1 MIIDVVNYSEYIP
14 QSKVSGA
21 TVIVIDVL
29 RCTSC
34 IITALNNG
42 ADSVIVFAGVEEAR
56 SYAQKLGRKNCVLGG
71 ERHAL
76 PIDGYDVGN
85 SPLQYNRARVAGKTV
100 IMSTTNGARAIS
112 GIKGSAATLIAA
124 SINHLAAANEAA
136 LLGNNVLIVCSG
148 TNGEVSADDIIS
160 AGAIVSDLTRI
171 VPNLHTAPDSCTAPD
186 SRIIPDIRIT
196 DAARISML
204 AYTLAER
211 GELNIKETDHGKYL
225 MGLGESFIA
234 DIDYCFRESIIDYV
248 PRCIGMTDDNLGA
261 IIR

>member
-1 MIIDVVNYSEYIP
+1 MIIDVINYSDRIP
-14 QSKVSGA
+14 QSKIDGA
-21 TVIVIDVL
+21 TVIIIDVL

-34 IITALNNG
+34 IITALNSG
-42 ADSVIVFAGVEEAR
+42 ADNVTVFAGVEEAR

-85 SPLQYNRARVAGKTV
+85 SPLQYDRARVAGKTV

-171 VPNLHTAPDSCTAPD
+171 VPNLHTAPDS
-186 SRIIPDIRIT
+186 RIIPDIRIT

>member
-1 MIIDVVNYSEYIP
+1 MIIDVINYSDSIP
-14 QSKVSGA
+14 QGKLDGA

-42 ADSVIVFAGVEEAR
+42 ADSITVFVGVEEAR
-56 SYAQKLGRKNCVLGG
+56 SYAQTLGRENCILGG

-76 PIDGYDVGN
+76 PIEGYDVGN
-85 SPLQYNRARVAGKTV
+85 SPLQYDRTRVAGKTV

-136 LLGNNVLIVCSG
+136 TLGNNVLIVCSG

-171 VPNLHTAPDSCTAPD
+171 VPDT
-186 SRIIPDIRIT
+186 RIT

-204 AYTLAER
+204 AYALAER

-225 MGLGESFIA
+225 MGLGDSFIA
-234 DIDYCFRESIIDYV
+234 DIDYCFRESIINYV

-261 IIR
+261 IIK

>member
-1 MIIDVVNYSEYIP
+1 MIIDVINYSDSIP
-14 QSKVSGA
+14 QSKTGGA
-21 TVIVIDVL
+21 TIIVIDVL

-42 ADSVIVFAGVEEAR
+42 ADNVTVFAGVEEAR
-56 SYAQKLGRKNCVLGG
+56 SYAQKLGRENCVLGG

-76 PIDGYDVGN
+76 PIEGYDVGN
-85 SPLQYNRARVAGKTV
+85 SPLQYDRTRVAGKTV
-100 IMSTTNGARAIS
+100 IMSTTNGAKAIS
-112 GIKGSAATLIAA
+112 GIRDAATTLIAA
-124 SINHLAAANEAA
+124 SINHLAAAREAA
-136 LLGNNVLIVCSG
+136 ALGNNVLIVCSG
-148 TNGEVSADDIIS
+148 TNGEVSADDTIS

-171 VPNLHTAPDSCTAPD
+171 V
-186 SRIIPDIRIT
+186 PDIRIT

-225 MGLGESFIA
+225 MGLGDSFIS
-234 DIDYCFRESIIDYV
+234 DIDYCFQESIIDYV
-248 PRCIGMTDDNLGA
+248 PRCIGMTDDKLGS

>member
-1 MIIDVVNYSEYIP
+1 MKIDVINYSDSIP
-14 QSKVSGA
+14 QSKIDGA
-21 TVIVIDVL
+21 TVIIIDVL

-42 ADSVIVFAGVEEAR
+42 ADNVTVFAGVEEAR
-56 SYAQKLGRKNCVLGG
+56 SYAQKLGRENCVLGG

-76 PIDGYDVGN
+76 PIEGYDVGN
-85 SPLQYNRARVAGKTV
+85 SPLQYDRTRVAGKTI

-112 GIKGSAATLIAA
+112 GIKGSATTLIAA
-124 SINHLAAANEAA
+124 SINHLAAAGEAA
-136 LLGNNVLIVCSG
+136 ALGKNVVIVCSG

-171 VPNLHTAPDSCTAPD
+171 VPDT
-186 SRIIPDIRIT
+186 RIT

-204 AYTLAER
+204 IYASSER

-225 MGLGESFIA
+225 MGLGDSFIA
-234 DIDYCFRESIIDYV
+234 DIDYCFRENIINYV
-248 PRCIGMTDDNLGA
+248 PRCIGMTDDSLGA